1 MKNKIK
7 KQLRYLSES
16 KPKFN
21 QLNESIKEKFK
32 VKVNPIFS
40 INKSVEQYK
49 EIDDINT
56 RYSFKIGYD
65 IDFDYQYSQDNDVE
79 YIVGVDVK
87 NITGPS
93 NLDIEL
99 SYFVSDDELNDD
111 TDIEFLTVPI
121 NWGEILIEK
130 YKGQGMLGIAPDV
143 TFGLHYDKT
152 KGLYFDIE
160 ELRVHTI

>member
-1 MKNKIK
+1 MKNNIK

-16 KPKFN
+16 KSKVK
-21 QLNESIKEKFK
+21 QLNESIDENFK
-32 VKVNPIFS
+32 LKVNPIFS

-49 EIDDINT
+49 EIDDINI
-56 RYSFKIGYD
+56 RYSFKISYD
-65 IDFDYQYSQDNDVE
+65 IDFDYQYGQGNDIQ

-99 SYFVSDDELNDD
+99 SYFVSDDETNDD

-121 NWGEILIEK
+121 NWNEILIEK
-130 YKGQGMLGIAPDV
+130 YKDQGMLGVDPDI

-152 KGLYFDIE
+152 KGLYFDIQ
-160 ELRVHTI
+160 ELIVHTI

>member
-16 KPKFN
+16 KINFN
-21 QLNESIKEKFK
+21 QLNESINEKFK
-32 VKVNPIFS
+32 VKVNPILS

-49 EIDDINT
+49 EVDDINIS
-56 RYSFKIGYD
+56 YGFKISYD
-65 IDFDYQYSQDNDVE
+65 IDFDYQYGQGNDIQ

-99 SYFVSDDELNDD
+99 SYFVSDDESNDD

-121 NWGEILIEK
+121 NWNEILIEK
-130 YKGQGMLGIAPDV
+130 YKGQGMLGVDPDV
-143 TFGLHYDKT
+143 TFGLHYDKS

>member
-16 KPKFN
+16 KTNFN
-21 QLNESIKEKFK
+21 QLNESINEKFK
-32 VKVNPIFS
+32 VKVNPILS

-49 EIDDINT
+49 EVDDINIS
-56 RYSFKIGYD
+56 YGFKISYD
-65 IDFDYQYSQDNDVE
+65 IDFDYQYGQGNDIQ

-99 SYFVSDDELNDD
+99 SYFVSDDESNDD

-121 NWGEILIEK
+121 NWNEILIEK
-130 YKGQGMLGIAPDV
+130 YKGQGMLGVDPDV
-143 TFGLHYDKT
+143 TFGLHYDKA